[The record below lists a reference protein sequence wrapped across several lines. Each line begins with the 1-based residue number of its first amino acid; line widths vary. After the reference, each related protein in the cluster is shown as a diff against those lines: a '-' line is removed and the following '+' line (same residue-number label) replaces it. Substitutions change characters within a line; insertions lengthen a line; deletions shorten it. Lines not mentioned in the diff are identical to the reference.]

1 MYKMKRKLLAIS
13 TSMIITLMSGGAN
26 AACEKP
32 ALKWSLVDN
41 PTVKVPAVTDGAK
54 CIHEYS
60 GENFETS
67 EILKQP
73 KHGKLN
79 QKSVYKFI
87 YVPDQNYKG
96 TDDYSYKLCGSDR
109 YGKKGC
115 AIIQV
120 EIKKI

>member
-1 MYKMKRKLLAIS
+1 
-13 TSMIITLMSGGAN
+13 MSGGAN
-26 AACEKP
+26 AACDKP
-32 ALKWSLVDN
+32 ALTWGLVDN

-54 CIHEYS
+54 CIHEYT
-60 GENFETS
+60 GGGNYFETS

-79 QKSVYKFI
+79 KKSVYKFV

-96 TDDYSYKLCGSDR
+96 TDDYSYKLCGSDK